1 MTIAALSGGTDS
13 PKSGGRR
20 GVARLRRWLRG
31 PAFPYLLVAP
41 ALLLMTALIFYPICI
56 ALFNSLFAVDAI
68 GNRRDYVG
76 LDNFRDLLAE
86 PTFRAIL
93 WQTVRWTAGCV
104 GFTLLL
110 SLPLALLLNGSFPG
124 RRAARAIVL
133 LPWAASLTISSLAWR
148 YIFAGEYGMLN
159 HLLEGAHLVRAG
171 PEWLARPET
180 AWTAILLVGVWVSIP
195 FTTVVLLA
203 GLQSIP
209 AELYE
214 AAWLDGAG
222 PGPAFRAVTLP
233 LLRPVLQV
241 ATVLNVIYVF
251 NSFPIIWTLTK
262 GDPVNS
268 THILTTYLYRQAFD
282 IGDFRVAYVCA
293 AITFL
298 ILLAF
303 TVLYVR
309 LQGETEAYG

>member
-1 MTIAALSGGTDS
+1 LRTRS
-13 PKSGGRR
+13 
-20 GVARLRRWLRG
+20 LRRWLRG

-41 ALLLMTALIFYPICI
+41 ALLLMAVLIFFPIAT
-56 ALFNSLFAVDAI
+56 ALFNSLFSVDTI
-68 GNRRDYVG
+68 GNRRGFVG
-76 LDNFRDLLAE
+76 LENFRALFGE

-93 WQTVRWTAGCV
+93 FQTLRWTAGCV
-104 GFTLLL
+104 GFTLLF
-110 SLPLALLLNGSFPG
+110 SLPLALLLNGNFPG
-124 RRAARAIVL
+124 RRAARAILL
-133 LPWAASLTISSLAWR
+133 LPWAASLTISSLVWR
-148 YIFAGEYGMLN
+148 YIFAGGYGMLN
-159 HLLEGAHLVRAG
+159 HLLESAHLVREG

-180 AWTAILLVGVWVSIP
+180 AWPAILLVGVWASIP

-209 AELYE
+209 GELYE

-222 PGPAFRAVTLP
+222 FGAALRGVTLP
-233 LLRPVLQV
+233 MLRPVLNV

-293 AITFL
+293 AVTFL

-303 TVLYVR
+303 SLLYLR
-309 LQGETEAYG
+309 LQSEPELYG

>member
-1 MTIAALSGGTDS
+1 MTPTSRSHGSPPATRRVGAAR
-13 PKSGGRR
+13 P
-20 GVARLRRWLRG
+20 ARWLRG

-41 ALLLMTALIFYPICI
+41 PLLLMTALIFFPIAV
-56 ALFNSLFAVDAI
+56 ALFNSLFAVDAL
-68 GNRRDYVG
+68 GSRRAFVG
-76 LDNFRDLLAE
+76 LGNFRDLFGEA
-86 PTFRAIL
+86 TFRAIL
-93 WQTVRWTAGCV
+93 AQTIHWTAGCV

-110 SLPLALLLNGSFPG
+110 SLPLALLLNGDFRG
-124 RRAARAIVL
+124 RQAARAILL
-133 LPWAASLTISSLAWR
+133 LPWAASLTISSLIWR
-148 YIFAGEYGMLN
+148 YVFAGEYGMLN
-159 HLLEGAHLVRAG
+159 HLIESLRLLAEG

-180 AWTAILLVGVWVSIP
+180 AWTAILIVGVWASIP

-214 AAWLDGAG
+214 AASLDGAG
-222 PGPAFRAVTLP
+222 PVTAFRAVTLP
-233 LLRPVLQV
+233 LLRPVFQV

-293 AITFL
+293 AVTFL

-303 TVLYVR
+303 SLLYLR
-309 LQGETEAYG
+309 LQSEQEVYA